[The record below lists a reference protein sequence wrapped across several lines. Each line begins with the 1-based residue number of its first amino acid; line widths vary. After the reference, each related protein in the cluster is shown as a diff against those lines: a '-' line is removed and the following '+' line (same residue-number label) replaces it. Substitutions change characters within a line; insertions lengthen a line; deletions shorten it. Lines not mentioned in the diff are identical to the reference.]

1 MLIAS
6 IFTFHYGSILMSTIG
21 MIAPVNT
28 IYIPLW
34 FYSNIFSA
42 AEELELSKF
51 TFHYGSILIRCTDIS
66 YAAYKNM
73 VELSTLF
80 FLLLKILK
88 NMALYDEEHQK

>member
-1 MLIAS
+1 MY
-6 IFTFHYGSILMSTIG
+6 TGNG
-21 MIAPVNT
+21 

-34 FYSNIFSA
+34 FYSNNDDIKTESA
-42 AEELELSKF
+42 SSLF

-66 YAAYKNM
+66 YVAYKNM